1 MYIGYMGSIVFTVA
15 KMYLVTP
22 SEFQRSGQS
31 RWEEHDLIL
40 SKPVSQ
46 FKGPGL
52 EKLTFK
58 IQLRSDH
65 GATPAYKLRTLR
77 RMRDTGEVFPLI
89 IGGRPVTQNYW
100 RLDSLSEENNYYDS
114 TGKLIQSTANVSL
127 TEYDDSN
134 YKEENTR
141 INKYGTLYNTVSSI
155 LGGF

>member
-1 MYIGYMGSIVFTVA
+1 MYIGYMGNIVFITSSH
-15 KMYLVTP
+15 YLLTP
-22 SEFQRSGQS
+22 SEFQRSSQS

-40 SKPVSQ
+40 HKPVSQ
-46 FKGPGL
+46 FKGAGL

-58 IQLRSDH
+58 IHLRADHNVSPITQLME
-65 GATPAYKLRTLR
+65 LR

-100 RLDSLSEENNYYDS
+100 RLDSISEENNYYNS
-114 TGKLIQSTANVSL
+114 VGRLIQSTANVSL

-134 YKEENTR
+134 YKEEETLT
-141 INKYGTLYNTVSSI
+141 NKYGTIYNTVSSI